1 MKSFD
6 LEKALAGEPVRLRD
20 GRKAMFVYRTP
31 EGIEFTDSKENI
43 YPVLGIIYD
52 DFGRVVHRSW
62 WTVDGRYESGN
73 YDNRLD
79 AVGMWEETLESTIR
93 KAYKESLPLRTRKG
107 DKVYIVQISDSD
119 NPLVKDQPV
128 FGVMSAVASH
138 RWGIQGN
145 YLNNAEPTPHDIVG
159 LWEEEVGS

>member
-1 MKSFD
+1 MKPFD

-20 GRKAMFVYRTP
+20 GRKAMFIGKIP
-31 EGIEFTDSKENI
+31 DGILIEGKAGEVECD
-43 YPVLGIIYD
+43 YPVAGIIFNKNGAVIYK
-52 DFGRVVHRSW
+52 GW
-62 WTVDGRYESGN
+62 WTVEGYFLCKAAARDA
-73 YDNRLD
+73 D
-79 AVGMWEETLESTIR
+79 AVGMWEEPLEPIIR
-93 KAYKESLPLRTRKG
+93 KAYKGSLPLRTRKG

-145 YLNNAEPTPHDIVG
+145 YRNNAEPTPYDIVG
-159 LWEEEVGS
+159 LWEE